1 MYDMIS
7 LRYSCA
13 ASVPVHIP
21 GIRDAVS
28 RRNKHLLFV
37 FTNVKALES
46 AQGKPARG
54 EDANPSQAGR
64 TSGSSKKATVKVGIK
79 EGT

>member
-13 ASVPVHIP
+13 ASVPAHIP

-37 FTNVKALES
+37 FTNVK
-46 AQGKPARG
+46 
-54 EDANPSQAGR
+54 
-64 TSGSSKKATVKVGIK
+64 VKVGIK